1 MRKELEKRIKDLE
14 DQLRKERENLEG
26 NAKEREMQ
34 LKRDIE
40 EWKRKLQAK
49 EDECNQL

>member
-1 MRKELEKRIKDLE
+1 MSREFERRIKDLE

-40 EWKRKLQAK
+40 DWKKKLQAK
-49 EDECNQL
+49 E